1 VNTIT
6 DRHHNTHVVLDQ
18 ENAAT
23 ERSRNGLDQGH
34 EMFALHVGHAGGR
47 LVEQKKG
54 RSDDERACD
63 ADPSLVG
70 VGERRGEQMRLVV
83 EFDPAEYFGGHVR
96 GHTTGKSKAGRRH
109 FDILD
114 HGHVLEQAAGL
125 KRPRHTRTPEIVG
138 LPAGGVLAIEQHA
151 TARWPL
157 KACEAIDQCGLAG
170 PIGTDEA
177 EHFVPIDGEGHF
189 GERRQ
194 SLEVHA

>member
-1 VNTIT
+1 M
-6 DRHHNTHVVLDQ
+6 L
-18 ENAAT
+18 
-23 ERSRNGLDQGH
+23 
-34 EMFALHVGHAGGR
+34 ALHIGHAGGR

-63 ADPSLVG
+63 ADPSLIG

-96 GHTTGKSKAGRRH
+96 GHATGKSKAGRRH

-114 HGHVLEQAAGL
+114 DGHVLEQAAGL

-157 KACEAIDQCGLAG
+157 KAGEAIDQCGLAG
-170 PIGTDEA
+170 PIGTDQA
-177 EHFVPIDGEGHF
+177 EHFVPIDGQTHF
-189 GERRQ
+189 GECRQ